1 MEQGVVALATTVGQ
15 VFLIYIYIQGGG
27 SVKEKNEKQEHLFGI
42 MLDLNSVM
50 T

>member
-1 MEQGVVALATTVGQ
+1 MCQQAESWSWGELTYWQD
-15 VFLIYIYIQGGG
+15 QGGG

-50 T
+50 TW